1 MESISRLAEPAE
13 AWRSYDLT
21 PNEDDLYRLLAGN
34 GYKVLSSI
42 RAWPTHIEDQVFKVP
57 AQLNILPRRG
67 MDPSRF
73 DDQGWSKGA
82 SGFDFED
89 IGDPALWKGN
99 EHTKSEVTSAY
110 IVFVGCVV
118 A

>member
-1 MESISRLAEPAE
+1 
-13 AWRSYDLT
+13 
-21 PNEDDLYRLLAGN
+21 
-34 GYKVLSSI
+34 
-42 RAWPTHIEDQVFKVP
+42 
-57 AQLNILPRRG
+57 

-73 DDQGWSKGA
+73 DDQGWGKGA